1 MINGHGDDIHNHRDI
16 RINFS
21 SNVYSSFDHEGL
33 FAHLS
38 REMACV
44 VSYPEPSPVSL
55 ETKLAELHGI
65 LPEEVM
71 VTNGATEAIYLIA
84 QAFNDYSHVVPAP
97 TFSEYADAVRAAGG
111 CLMDDALNV
120 KQICEGIT
128 PHIAKERR
136 HDDASKP
143 IALWLCNP
151 NNPTGTVLS
160 KEKIVCRSFGIPS
173 SLLVLDASYA
183 AYTRA
188 DVPTAQEMVKI
199 KECLMLHS
207 MTKDYAI
214 PGLRLGYVTGNSELL
229 AKVRA
234 KRMPWS
240 VNALAIK
247 AGLYLLEHQHDYVIP
262 LDMLLCEAQ
271 RVSEA
276 FRSIGLE
283 VCPTDSHILLCRI
296 PWTTSAELKEYLL
309 EHNGIFIRDASNFNG
324 AGMAFGNESAERCF
338 RISVRT
344 PEDNDELIKAIS
356 EFRSERLTVMP

>member
-1 MINGHGDDIHNHRDI
+1 MIYGHGDDIHNHRDI

-21 SNVYSSFDHEGL
+21 SNVYSSFNHEGL
-33 FAHLS
+33 YAYLS

-44 VSYPEPSPVSL
+44 VNYPEPSPVSL
-55 ETKLAELHGI
+55 EAKLAELHGI
-65 LPEEVM
+65 RPEEVM

-84 QAFNDYSHVVPAP
+84 QAFCDYAHVIPTP
-97 TFSEYADAVRAAGG
+97 TFSEYADAVRVAGG
-111 CLMDDALNV
+111 CLMDDA
-120 KQICEGIT
+120 KS
-128 PHIAKERR
+128 IAEASE
-136 HDDASKP
+136 ASKP
-143 IALWLCNP
+143 VALWLCNP
-151 NNPTGTVLS
+151 NNPTGTVIP
-160 KEKIVCRSFGIPS
+160 KDKILAGTLEIPYN
-173 SLLVLDASYA
+173 LLVLDASYA

-188 DVPTAQEMVKI
+188 AVPTAHEMVNVKD
-199 KECLMLHS
+199 CLMLHS

-262 LDMLLCEAQ
+262 LDMLLGEAQ

-276 FRSIGLE
+276 FRSIGVE

-296 PWTTSAELKEYLL
+296 PWTTSAELKEHLL
-309 EHNGIFIRDASNFNG
+309 EHHAILIRDASNFNG
-324 AGMAFGNESAERCF
+324 AGKVFGNDSTEQCF

-344 PEDNDELIKAIS
+344 PEDNDELIKAIKQFKK
-356 EFRSERLTVMP
+356 EQLAVMS